1 MTIRGPYA
9 KVPFFVL
16 LTIVGTL
23 WYPPQSRG
31 DSSCPALRE
40 PVNKSAVPLAMIT
53 EAPIPGPRKARQPAT
68 PDQLKCTDDLL
79 NAGKRAIEKKRL
91 VEGVTRYLAAVK
103 VAPAQAELVFQ
114 ELASVLDQKAYVGPA
129 LAAYYKAWKVFEAN
143 YNQPDA
149 KLDSVAVLALADIRD
164 SIVRLGGNVPTPT
177 SDVGRTVI
185 ANSTRHLR
193 EQYFNTDPLL
203 GTQNPDS
210 TQPAQPAQPPP
221 GTQPAQPTTR

>member
-1 MTIRGPYA
+1 MTIVA
-9 KVPFFVL
+9 
-16 LTIVGTL
+16 TL
-23 WYPPQSRG
+23 WYPPDSQS
-31 DSSCPALRE
+31 DSSCPALHE
-40 PVNKSAVPLAMIT
+40 PINKSAVPLVMIT
-53 EAPIPGPRKARQPAT
+53 DAPIPGPRKARQAAT
-68 PDQLKCTDDLL
+68 PDQLKCTDELL

-114 ELASVLDQKAYVGPA
+114 ELANVLDQKAYVEPA
-129 LAAYYKAWKVFEAN
+129 LAAYFKAWKVFESN

-164 SIVRLGGNVPTPT
+164 SILRLGGNVPTPT

-203 GTQNPDS
+203 GTQTPES
-210 TQPAQPAQPPP
+210 SQPLQPASPPP
-221 GTQPAQPTTR
+221 PATR

>member
-1 MTIRGPYA
+1 MAILGRHHRVSPI
-9 KVPFFVL
+9 L
-16 LTIVGTL
+16 LIAVVATL
-23 WYPPQSRG
+23 SYPPYTQA
-31 DSSCPALRE
+31 DSSCPALQE
-40 PVNKSAVPLAMIT
+40 PINKSAAPLVMIT
-53 EAPIPGPRKARQPAT
+53 ETPIPGPRKARQPAT
-68 PDQLKCTDDLL
+68 PAQLKCAEELL

-114 ELASVLDQKAYVGPA
+114 ELAGVLDQKAYVQPA
-129 LAAYYKAWKVFEAN
+129 LAAYFKAWKVFESN

-177 SDVGRTVI
+177 SDVGRSVI
-185 ANSTRHLR
+185 ASSTRHLR

-203 GTQNPDS
+203 GTQNPES
-210 TQPAQPAQPPP
+210 PQPPP
-221 GTQPAQPTTR
+221 PPQPTNR